1 MTVLIIGLILFLGSH
16 SVSIVAPAWR
26 DRAAA
31 RMGEIPWQALYSL
44 TAVAGFVLI
53 IKGYGGTQHDTV
65 SLYIPPHGLHA
76 PAVLLQV
83 VVFPLLLATYLP
95 GRIKTAVGHPML
107 TATMLW
113 ALAHLLVNGAIVN
126 VVLFG
131 AFLVWAVVDRISMGY
146 RVQRPLPSA
155 PPSKWNDAIAVVGG
169 LGIYA
174 AFLLGAHRWLFG
186 VSPLG

>member
-1 MTVLIIGLILFLGSH
+1 MTSVDQRIVRAPTRADRVPLG
-16 SVSIVAPAWR
+16 I
-26 DRAAA
+26 
-31 RMGEIPWQALYSL
+31 
-44 TAVAGFVLI
+44 FC
-53 IKGYGGTQHDTV
+53 
-65 SLYIPPHGLHA
+65 
-76 PAVLLQV
+76 
-83 VVFPLLLATYLP
+83 
-95 GRIKTAVGHPML
+95 ML